1 MGKNHKLRCS
11 KDDPQF
17 NCQVGTCNLS
27 SVTKY
32 EFNEHLKAIH
42 TVSPSKLHS
51 CSECDFETE
60 SKTSLRKHLRKHTS
74 RRKFKCERCKRKFL
88 NKEKYEHHVADHKTY
103 VYKIY
108 KCTICEKTYKTKQYM
123 REYQK
128 SHMFGPHS
136 PLQMWSM

>member
-1 MGKNHKLRCS
+1 MTRTTRRWRRKREEKIFKC
-11 KDDPQF
+11 
-17 NCQVGTCNLS
+17 T
-27 SVTKY
+27 
-32 EFNEHLKAIH
+32 I
-42 TVSPSKLHS
+42 
-51 CSECDFETE
+51 CDFETE

-136 PLQMWSM
+136 PLQMSSMWKFFQSNNVSKRKWSYVLYMKNSLEVKRT